1 MQETRQDSGLNYFEL
16 FNLPATFSVDS
27 QLLDSNYR
35 KLQSEVHP
43 DRFVTSS
50 PAERMKSMQM
60 ATLANDAYQTLKQP
74 LSKARYLLKLAGI
87 DTGEENNTA
96 MPADFL
102 MLQMEWRETIE
113 DARNAKDIDALDSL
127 LKEIAQNAN
136 SLQQILKIALDE
148 TNDLELAAD
157 TVRKLSFIEKLREDI
172 AQSIEKLEN

>member
-1 MQETRQDSGLNYFEL
+1 MTMQDTSLNYFEL

-27 QLLDSNYR
+27 KLLDSNYR

-60 ATLANDAYQTLKQP
+60 ATLTNDAYQTLKQP

-113 DARNAKDIDALDSL
+113 DARNAKDIDALDNL
-127 LKEIAQNAN
+127 LKEIAQNA
-136 SLQQILKIALDE
+136 STLQQTLKIALDE
-148 TNDLELAAD
+148 T
-157 TVRKLSFIEKLREDI
+157 
-172 AQSIEKLEN
+172 

>member
-1 MQETRQDSGLNYFEL
+1 MQETRQDSDLNYFEL

-27 QLLDSNYR
+27 QLLDINYR

-43 DRFVTSS
+43 DRFVTASS
-50 PAERMKSMQM
+50 AERMKSMQM

-87 DTGEENNTA
+87 ATDEENNTA

-113 DARNAKDIDALDSL
+113 DARNAKDIDALDNL
-127 LKEIAQNAN
+127 LNEIAQNAN
-136 SLQQILKIALDE
+136 TLQQTLKIALDE

-157 TVRKLSFIEKLREDI
+157 TVRKLSFIEKLREDVS
-172 AQSIEKLEN
+172 QSIEKLEN